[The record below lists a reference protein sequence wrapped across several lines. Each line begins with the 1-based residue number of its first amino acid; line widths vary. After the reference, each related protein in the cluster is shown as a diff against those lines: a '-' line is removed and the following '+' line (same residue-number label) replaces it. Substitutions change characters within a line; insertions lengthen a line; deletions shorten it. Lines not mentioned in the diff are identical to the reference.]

1 MSNNLTEQWIR
12 MKTFVVSDLQRTMR
26 VPIQTLVTPWLSA
39 LLYIL
44 IFGQIVGS
52 RIQEIGGIPYINFV
66 LPGILMMNILS
77 SAFAQTSSSLYF
89 KRFLKHIEELL
100 VAPFSYLE
108 LVIGFTIGGIIR
120 GILVGA
126 GIYVIA
132 IFFGIAGIEHVGLFF
147 FYVIAVSAIFSL
159 LGLFVGLWAQGF
171 EQLSVLN
178 VFVITPL
185 AFLGGM
191 FNTLDML
198 PPWAQTLTL
207 WNPFFYFN
215 DGIRYAMTGHSEAS
229 LTLGFAIIV
238 GLILVFGAIIHY
250 LFHIGWR
257 LRA

>member
-1 MSNNLTEQWIR
+1 MNNEMRDTWIR
-12 MKTFVVSDLQRTMR
+12 MRTFVISDIQRTFR

-52 RIQEIGGIPYINFV
+52 RISEIGGIPYINFV

-89 KRFLKHIEELL
+89 KRFLRHIEELL

-120 GILVGA
+120 GVLVGA

-132 IFFGIAGIEHVGLFF
+132 IFFGIAGIEHIGFFF
-147 FYVIAVSAIFSL
+147 FYVVAVSAIFSL
-159 LGLFVGLWAQGF
+159 LGLFVGLWAEGF

-191 FNTLDML
+191 FNSLDML

-215 DGIRYAMTGHSEAS
+215 DGIRYAMTGHGEGS
-229 LTLGFAIIV
+229 LVVGVLIV
-238 GLILVFGAIIHY
+238 LGLIFAFGAVVHY

>member
-215 DGIRYAMTGHSEAS
+215 DGIRYAMTGHAEAN
-229 LTLGFAIIV
+229 LTFGFIMIA